1 MKIKLFFALAFIF
14 SISLKAQQL
23 YNDLNAASLVNETN
37 AVTGW
42 TGDGILSSSNV
53 DVQNGSYAM
62 RLEFAGQNN
71 KVGQYSFPAIIG
83 EQYTIIIWAKRGTQS
98 SDPAFANW
106 TGLQGAAVTPISST
120 SWTQYTFNVTANNTN
135 PTIRIFSGSKNG
147 GVVGDFIY
155 FDAISIIQTSGTDTE
170 APTAVTDISAS
181 GITTTTVGLSWSAST
196 DNVGVTDYEV
206 FQDGVSIG
214 LTGGGTSFN
223 VTGLSPM
230 TGYVFTV
237 FAQDAAGNVSTVSNT
252 ASVTTLTDTE
262 VPTAVTDLSASGIT
276 TTTAGLSWSAST
288 DNVGVTDYEVFQ
300 DSVSIGLTGG
310 GTSFNVT
317 GLSPMTGYVF
327 TVFAQDAAGNVSTVS
342 NSVSVTTLDAGGV
355 IDYTSD
361 NANLLTVDWQ
371 ARDLFADRNVGI
383 GTNNTQG
390 YRLAVAGNVIAEEI
404 KIALQTN
411 WPDYVFET
419 NYKLPTLDEVEKY
432 IKANGH
438 LINMPNAEEVKN
450 NGIQL
455 GEMNTKLLEK
465 IEELTL
471 YIIDQQ
477 KKINELERA
486 NMIISILEKRI
497 VDLEKAISNN
507 EK

>member
-170 APTAVTDISAS
+170 APTAVTDI
-181 GITTTTVGLSWSAST
+181 
-196 DNVGVTDYEV
+196 
-206 FQDGVSIG
+206 
-214 LTGGGTSFN
+214 
-223 VTGLSPM
+223 
-230 TGYVFTV
+230 
-237 FAQDAAGNVSTVSNT
+237 
-252 ASVTTLTDTE
+252 
-262 VPTAVTDLSASGIT
+262 SASGIT

-465 IEELTL
+465 IEER
-471 YIIDQQ
+471 I
-477 KKINELERA
+477 
-486 NMIISILEKRI
+486 EKG
-497 VDLEKAISNN
+497 
-507 EK
+507 